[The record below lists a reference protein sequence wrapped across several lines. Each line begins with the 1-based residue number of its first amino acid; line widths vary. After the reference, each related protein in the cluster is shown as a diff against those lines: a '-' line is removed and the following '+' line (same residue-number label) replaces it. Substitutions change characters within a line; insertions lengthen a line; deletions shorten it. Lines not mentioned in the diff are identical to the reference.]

1 MWPPTSR
8 LGLGL
13 AALGRPGYVN
23 LGHAEALQHDYDPAS
38 MERRCHAVMD
48 AAYDCGVRYFDA
60 ARSYGRAEEFLS
72 RWPRRD
78 VSVGSKWGYVYTAGW
93 RVDAE
98 KHEVKDHSLAN
109 LERQWAESRALLGE
123 RIDLYQIHS
132 ATLESGVLD
141 DEAVLARLAKLK
153 DQGVR
158 VGLSLSGPRQKETLE
173 KALPLGLFDAVQ
185 ATFNV
190 LETSVGPALSRAH
203 NAGLFVV
210 IKEGMANGRLLQV
223 EAVRREA
230 ARLGVGADAVA
241 LAFILQQPFAGVVLS
256 GAATVEQ
263 VRQNAASLSVRP
275 ALPDLAEPPDVY
287 WSERG
292 RLPWN

>member
-1 MWPPTSR
+1 VWPPSSR

-23 LGHAEALQHDYDPAS
+23 LGHAEALGRDYDPAS

-48 AAYDCGVRYFDA
+48 AAWECGVRYFDA

-93 RVDAE
+93 RVQAE

-109 LERQWAESRALLGE
+109 LERQWAESRALLHD
-123 RIDLYQIHS
+123 RLDLYQIHS

-141 DEAVLARLAKLK
+141 DKAVLGRLARLK
-153 DQGVR
+153 DEGVR

-173 KALPLGLFDAVQ
+173 KALGLRLFDAVQ
-185 ATFNV
+185 ATFNL
-190 LETSVGPALSRAH
+190 LETSVGPMLLRAH
-203 NAGLFVV
+203 DAGLFVIV
-210 IKEGMANGRLLQV
+210 KEGMANGRLLEV
-223 EAVRREA
+223 DEARREA
-230 ARLGVGADAVA
+230 ERLGVGTDAVA
-241 LAFILQQPFAGVVLS
+241 LAFILQQPFADLVLS

-263 VRQNAASLSVRP
+263 VRQNAASLSIRVE
-275 ALPDLAEPPDVY
+275 LPDVAEPPEVY
-287 WSERG
+287 WQKRSRM
-292 RLPWN
+292 PWN

>member
-1 MWPPTSR
+1 
-8 LGLGL
+8 L
-13 AALGRPGYVN
+13 AALGRPGYMN
-23 LGHAEALQHDYDPAS
+23 LGHGEALQHDYDPAS

-141 DEAVLARLAKLK
+141 DQAVLARLAKLK
-153 DQGVR
+153 DEGVR

-173 KALPLGLFDAVQ
+173 KALSLGLFDAVQ

-203 NAGLFVV
+203 DAGLFVV

-263 VRQNAASLSVRP
+263 VRQNAASLSVRV

>member
-1 MWPPTSR
+1 
-8 LGLGL
+8 L
-13 AALGRPGYVN
+13 AALGRPGYMN
-23 LGHAEALQHDYDPAS
+23 LGHGEALQHDYDPAS

-141 DEAVLARLAKLK
+141 DQAVLARLAKLK
-153 DQGVR
+153 DEGVR

-173 KALPLGLFDAVQ
+173 KALSLGLFDAVQ

-203 NAGLFVV
+203 DAGLFVV

>member
-1 MWPPTSR
+1 
-8 LGLGL
+8 LGL

-153 DQGVR
+153 DEGVR

-173 KALPLGLFDAVQ
+173 KALSLGLFDAVQ

-203 NAGLFVV
+203 DAGLFVV

>member
-1 MWPPTSR
+1 
-8 LGLGL
+8 LGL